1 MKGKV
6 VAIIC
11 SICAF
16 GIGLG
21 VGAITVANVLSNIME
36 EYRDVG
42 DRSARLFQLVSHWL
56 RLWQEGKNIINYFE
70 KNNYRN
76 IAIYGKGNIGEAV
89 AKELLDSDIIVKY
102 FIDRKAGKDMDGSV
116 VSPDSELD
124 EVDVIVVTPI
134 LSYGEIKQQ
143 LVKKVNCPVI
153 SIEDV
158 LYEV

>member
-6 VAIIC
+6 LTIVC

-21 VGAITVANVLSNIME
+21 VGAVTVANVLSNIVE
-36 EYRDVG
+36 EYREVG
-42 DRSARLFQLVSHWL
+42 DKNARLFHLVSQWL
-56 RLWQEGKNIINYFE
+56 RLWQEGKNIIKYFE

-76 IAIYGKGNIGEAV
+76 IAIYGKGSIGEAV
-89 AKELLDSDIIVKY
+89 AKEMFNSNISVKY
-102 FIDRKAGKDMDGSV
+102 FIDRKAGKDMGGSV
-116 VSPDSELD
+116 VSPDSELE

-134 LSYGEIKQQ
+134 MSYGEIKQQ

>member
-1 MKGKV
+1 MKEKV
-6 VAIIC
+6 LTIVC
-11 SICAF
+11 SVCAF

-21 VGAITVANVLSNIME
+21 TGGVAVANVLSKIIE
-36 EYRDVG
+36 EYREVADKN
-42 DRSARLFQLVSHWL
+42 ARMFQLVSQWL
-56 RLWQEGKNIINYFE
+56 RLWQEGKNIIHYFE
-70 KNNYRN
+70 KNHYRN

-89 AKELLDSDIIVKY
+89 AKEMLNSSVTVKY
-102 FIDRKAGKDMDGSV
+102 FIDRKAGKDMDGFV
-116 VSPDSELD
+116 VSPDSQLD

-143 LVKKVNCPVI
+143 LVKKVKCPII